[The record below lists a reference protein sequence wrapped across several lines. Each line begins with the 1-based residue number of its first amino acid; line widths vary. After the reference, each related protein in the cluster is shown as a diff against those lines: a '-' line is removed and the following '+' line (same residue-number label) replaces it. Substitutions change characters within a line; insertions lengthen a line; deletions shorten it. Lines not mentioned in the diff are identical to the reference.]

1 MREFTAKMTLP
12 FAHITLRPN
21 LANLLN
27 YVLAVIAPLRPPGR
41 ASAER
46 ERTKFLG
53 GRSLQFH
60 SHSSTACAK

>member
-21 LANLLN
+21 LLFDED
-27 YVLAVIAPLRPPGR
+27 VLAVIAPLRPPGR